1 MRASLRRWCDPARS
15 ASCTSVWR
23 DLGSDSG
30 TRTCTS
36 RNNGVTGSTALD
48 SLPEEVDDPMAPT
61 STTSPAPVPRAS
73 RPNTVRTLHLP
84 RGLQFREVPS
94 EAVKVPDYAA
104 HPYLDPDLIRR
115 DRHALRYFHRLFRD
129 SLRND
134 WQYSRILSRLL
145 HPMGEASSV
154 EVDERVLASYFDD
167 ASRYVSELL
176 NLLPEDQRARYEPLP
191 EVEACSDLRELGRL
205 LFHRD
210 PGEPERARRVR
221 FEAQRKLYLTKL
233 LIQIEHTR
241 MVQDGPR
248 HRRYLI
254 ELLDK
259 ELWAFTTEVRD
270 EVASYTIDP
279 EQDVRSGDA
288 METWNFRVRRV
299 KRAIPGGEIEVDIH
313 HFDTRFKRESAGYD
327 YRPGNAEYRVA
338 ERTRYAQMKRNRS
351 ASILSKMLRKGLNNP
366 NGITDML
373 GAKFIVESERDVR
386 RLAELLHHVLGGP
399 FFFRNQVDLFR
410 RPTDHGLMNRFSAP
424 DFKTFKED
432 VDILYRPGSQD
443 AGRSYLFSVE
453 TQIFTVESFLQTVH
467 SQAYT
472 SHREYK
478 RRQFVQGVL
487 PTVFPAS
494 LYGTPE
500 RVADDSGS
508 FDGEAA

>member
-1 MRASLRRWCDPARS
+1 MPSPR
-15 ASCTSVWR
+15 
-23 DLGSDSG
+23 
-30 TRTCTS
+30 
-36 RNNGVTGSTALD
+36 
-48 SLPEEVDDPMAPT
+48 
-61 STTSPAPVPRAS
+61 TSPAPLPSPS
-73 RPNTVRTLHLP
+73 RTTIVKTLRLP
-84 RGLQFREVPS
+84 EGVHYREIPP
-94 EAVKVPDYAA
+94 EAVTVPDYAA
-104 HPYLDPDLIRR
+104 HPFLDPDLFRR
-115 DRHALRYFHRLFRD
+115 DREALRYFNRLFRD

-134 WQYSRILSRLL
+134 WQYSRLLGRLL
-145 HPMGEASSV
+145 HPMGDASAV

-167 ASRYVSELL
+167 ASRYLSELL
-176 NLLPEDQRARYEPLP
+176 DLLPEEQRERYAPLP
-191 EVEACSDLRELGRL
+191 EVAQCSDLRELGRW

-210 PGEPERARRVR
+210 RSDPERARRLR

-259 ELWAFTTEVRD
+259 ELWAFTTDVRD
-270 EVASYTIDP
+270 EIASYRIDP
-279 EQDVRSGDA
+279 EQDVRSGDRT
-288 METWNFRVRRV
+288 ETWNFKVRRV
-299 KRAIPGGEIEVDIH
+299 KRAIPGGEIDVDIH

-327 YRPGNAEYRVA
+327 YSPGNTEYTVS

-351 ASILSKMLRKGLNNP
+351 ASILSKMLRKGINNP

-399 FFFRNQVDLFR
+399 FLFRNQVDLFR
-410 RPTDHGLMNRFSAP
+410 RPTDHGRMNRFSAP

-432 VDILYRPGSQD
+432 VDILYGPGGHD

-453 TQIFTVESFLQTVH
+453 LQIFTVESFLQTVH

-478 RRQFVQGVL
+478 RRQFVQGVM
-487 PTVFPAS
+487 PTVFPVR
-494 LYGTPE
+494 LYGEP
-500 RVADDSGS
+500 APAAQDSGS
-508 FDGEAA
+508 LDGEAA